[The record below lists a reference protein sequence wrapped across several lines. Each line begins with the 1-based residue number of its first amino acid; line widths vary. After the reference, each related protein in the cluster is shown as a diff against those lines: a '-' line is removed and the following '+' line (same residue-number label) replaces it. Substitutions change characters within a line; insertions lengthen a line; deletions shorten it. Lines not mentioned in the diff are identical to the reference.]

1 VEAASRKTWVGS
13 VAGLEP
19 AELKQMSSSGERDV
33 MKKGRSTEDQV
44 DEVMRDA
51 KLGMKIEEFF
61 RQNAISVAD
70 LANWVEQQEALKPS
84 DARRMKHLEE
94 ENRRLRSL
102 VADLT
107 LSNQALK
114 LAVTKS
120 SEV

>member
-1 VEAASRKTWVGS
+1 MSR
-13 VAGLEP
+13 
-19 AELKQMSSSGERDV
+19 SGEREV

-51 KLGMKIEEFF
+51 KLGMKIEEFC
-61 RQNAISVAD
+61 RQHGISVSD

-114 LAVTKS
+114 VAVTKS
-120 SEV
+120 GEV